1 MPRPTG
7 PGGPTRAAARICLRV
22 ELLEDRATPST
33 GPVAGGDDFHPV
45 IVAGDPNGT
54 DAANH
59 TDADSPDRRIDPNSP
74 TSPYAGVGSIQ
85 VKSRRGNFIGSGA
98 VVGSKY
104 VVTAAH
110 VVDLN
115 NDGKVTSLDGVQG
128 VYFNLNLGGTPIKIA
143 VTKFTIHPDFN
154 GFNNPAVNDDVAIL
168 TLATP
173 VPAGVPMYG
182 LPTVDL
188 AAGTRLTMV
197 GYGRSGDPVNGYT
210 TPASLTVKRTGMNT
224 ADAFYGQDDPG
235 RPEANEVFRFD
246 FDGPTGDGPLGG
258 PTLGNTVETTL
269 GPGDSGG
276 PAFEDGMILAGIDTF
291 TQGDAPG
298 FGSMGGGVNVFPYV
312 GWINAVITGAAAA
325 YKIPPGRSLGGDG
338 INVGANPVHADLS
351 AAGLA
356 AAASIPASA
365 PGWTA
370 DDSKDDTTYPAQP
383 PADPGPAVQFLV
395 SARAPGHD
403 LTQTDSLP
411 TVDLVSF
418 SLDGL
423 VPVEASVEA

>member
-7 PGGPTRAAARICLRV
+7 PGGPTRPDPRTFLRV
-22 ELLEDRATPST
+22 ELLEDRAVPAA
-33 GPVAGGDDFHPV
+33 GPVAGGDFHAV

-54 DAANH
+54 DAGNH
-59 TDADSPDRRIDPNSP
+59 QDTDAPDRRIDPNSA

-115 NDGKVTSLDGVQG
+115 NDGKVTSADGVQG
-128 VYFNLNLGGTPIKIA
+128 VYFYLNLGGTPVKIA

-154 GFNNPAVNDDVAIL
+154 GFNNPSVNDDVAVL

-173 VPAGVPMYG
+173 VPAGVPVYG
-182 LPTVDL
+182 LPEVDL
-188 AAGTRLTMV
+188 AAGTQLTMV
-197 GYGRSGDPVNGYT
+197 GYGRSGDPVHGYT
-210 TPASLTVKRTGMNT
+210 TAASLTVKRTGMNT

-258 PTLGNTVETTL
+258 STLGNTVETTL
-269 GPGDSGG
+269 GGGDSGG
-276 PAFEDGMILAGIDTF
+276 PAFAGMILSGIDTF
-291 TQGDAPG
+291 TQGDAPA
-298 FGSMGGGVNVFPYV
+298 FGSMGGGVNVFPYA
-312 GWINAVITGAAAA
+312 GWIHAVITGAAAA
-325 YKIPPGRSLGGDG
+325 FKIPPGRSEGGGG
-338 INVGANPVHADLS
+338 INVGASPVRDGLS

-356 AAASIPASA
+356 AAEPVRASA
-365 PGWTA
+365 PAWAA
-370 DDSKDDTTYPAQP
+370 DDATDEATTSPAPP
-383 PADPGPAVQFLV
+383 PADSGPAVQFLV
-395 SARAPGHD
+395 SAPAPGRD
-403 LTQTDSLP
+403 LTETGSLI
-411 TVDLVSF
+411 TVDFGSF

-423 VPVEASVEA
+423 VPAEASVEA